1 MNLLLVIQSYPG
13 ANDAV
18 NRQWPFYLN
27 AGAYEIHGIGTTDN
41 GCIWPNGVKSVL
53 IGDNKYIDGKHLP
66 NRLLDTI
73 EYCLKTNFSHF
84 CIAEYDSIFFNKIP
98 EWTGIAAHLA
108 GGKTCE
114 DESRFCGSST
124 STFIHNPWF
133 IDRPTAEILLPIG
146 REILQ
151 RPELSFDWW
160 YGLPESSPDV
170 FLAWVCQEANIKV
183 KYDLMKEFSR
193 NRLDVPGDL
202 ELAREFR
209 INGVE
214 IIHGLKTEHEL
225 NFITKD

>member
-151 RPELSFDWW
+151 RPELSFDWC
-160 YGLPESSPDV
+160 GSPESSPDV